1 MEKPSESATGELTTG
16 SDEETTRTTT
26 VNVCNGARCRC
37 LEALPVVVKHVN
49 NLPSKKAEV
58 NSSVV
63 PVKKRTDSE
72 ESDSPVTKTS
82 VPGSSKPEY
91 VQDEAGNAQLA
102 SVPEEPSVES
112 EDGTTPSKFN
122 EESDWFKKTLAAS
135 AEVKRAN
142 RDFSVDSPPT
152 KEGNRP
158 DPGPSGPTEP
168 ENANDEDASIMNEVV
183 ASIVPSS
190 RFAAT
195 TVDERRVIAKI
206 GVSRANLERTDED
219 VPSALPFRLR
229 TLVRSEV
236 FLVILTRRLR
246 TERAARSA
254 TTPMRTLLKPSPVG
268 ISFLGLLGRAHDS
281 SSRARHRDRWRTRRQ
296 RDAFGLARDLEN
308 LPRVGQLDPRQE
320 ARAPKDLL
328 V

>member
-1 MEKPSESATGELTTG
+1 
-16 SDEETTRTTT
+16 
-26 VNVCNGARCRC
+26 
-37 LEALPVVVKHVN
+37 
-49 NLPSKKAEV
+49 
-58 NSSVV
+58 
-63 PVKKRTDSE
+63 
-72 ESDSPVTKTS
+72 
-82 VPGSSKPEY
+82 
-91 VQDEAGNAQLA
+91 
-102 SVPEEPSVES
+102 
-112 EDGTTPSKFN
+112 
-122 EESDWFKKTLAAS
+122 
-135 AEVKRAN
+135 
-142 RDFSVDSPPT
+142 
-152 KEGNRP
+152 
-158 DPGPSGPTEP
+158 
-168 ENANDEDASIMNEVV
+168 MNEVV